1 MTWKAECGIPTLA
14 ELGYPEAEHPR
25 RMTGG
30 ESAGLALL
38 ESSVA
43 RKAWVASFDKP
54 STAPT
59 AFDPISTTGLSP
71 YMKFGC
77 VSARLFY
84 SKVVPI
90 YRSTPGSTKP
100 PTSLEGQVLWREFFY
115 TVGARLPKAYR
126 STRVTKLVVD
136 EIGPSL
142 GLG

>member
-14 ELGYPEAEHPR
+14 ELGYPEPEHPR

-100 PTSLEGQVLWREFFY
+100 PTSLEGQVTTLTLTLTLALTQATLILTLTLALTLFS
-115 TVGARLPKAYR
+115 P
-126 STRVTKLVVD
+126 
-136 EIGPSL
+136 
-142 GLG
+142 